1 MRAELYVCV
10 RRALAVRTPWPSHSL
25 ILSLDRFIGHPGA
38 TGGNW
43 EYKAGSA
50 RVVWQRD
57 GIAAVYLYL
66 PLQVAFDGSKEM
78 AVDTQSDEFKR
89 CCHLTNK
96 GCHLWNNKSSSPLQF
111 KKGQWNDVRLVV
123 HLNTIGRKDGYVEL
137 TVNGEKKRC
146 SGMAWRTR
154 AHLAIGGLVWQ
165 TFYGGS
171 APEAACPEEG
181 AWVKLTE
188 FTV

>member
-1 MRAELYVCV
+1 MGFPRGAKARLPVRDVFVELSGVLPGGVRLATGRKASRFVRAELYVCT
-10 RRALAVRTPWPSHSL
+10 RRTFAVRSLWPSHSL

-78 AVDTQSDEFKR
+78 AVDTQSD
-89 CCHLTNK
+89 
-96 GCHLWNNKSSSPLQF
+96 
-111 KKGQWNDVRLVV
+111 
-123 HLNTIGRKDGYVEL
+123 
-137 TVNGEKKRC
+137 
-146 SGMAWRTR
+146 
-154 AHLAIGGLVWQ
+154 
-165 TFYGGS
+165 
-171 APEAACPEEG
+171 
-181 AWVKLTE
+181 
-188 FTV
+188 